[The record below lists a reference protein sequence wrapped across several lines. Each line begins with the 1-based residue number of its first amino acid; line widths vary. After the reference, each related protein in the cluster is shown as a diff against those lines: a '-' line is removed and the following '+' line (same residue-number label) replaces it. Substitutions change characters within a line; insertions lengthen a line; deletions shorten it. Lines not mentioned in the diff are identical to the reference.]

1 MMQPMQSAHAGTV
14 RQRVKQEYTMET
26 VVVINKVTGRRTYYK
41 LVCGVLRR
49 IGKDDHHK
57 IVVES
62 YKASCMVTKGAANP
76 DLPYIRHFTTW
87 HFFL

>member
-1 MMQPMQSAHAGTV
+1 MMQPMQSAQAQT
-14 RQRVKQEYTMET
+14 RPRVKQEYTMET
-26 VVVINKVTGRRTYYK
+26 VLVINKATQRRTYYK

-62 YKASCMVTKGAANP
+62 YKASCMVIKGAANP
-76 DLPYIRHFTTW
+76 DLPYTRHFTTW